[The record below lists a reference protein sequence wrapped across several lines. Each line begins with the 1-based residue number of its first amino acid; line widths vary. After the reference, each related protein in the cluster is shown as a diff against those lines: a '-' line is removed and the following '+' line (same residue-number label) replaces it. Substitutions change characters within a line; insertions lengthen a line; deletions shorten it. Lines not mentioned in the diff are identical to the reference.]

1 MANPGVPTF
10 EQLNVF
16 VAVAEEGSFAAAAK
30 RLGRAVS
37 VVSYAVANLE
47 AQLGL
52 ALFERQ
58 NTRKP
63 VLTPAG
69 GTMLA
74 EAKVIARGFD
84 NLLAKAKGLLDGLE
98 AEIEVAVDVMLPCGR
113 VGAVL
118 SEFRNLFPSVSLRL
132 HAETLSAV
140 TAMVDRKEAAIGI
153 SGPFFSGV
161 DTLEQLPAGLET
173 IVPVAAPSHP
183 IARLTTIDPGEVFNH
198 TQLAL
203 NDRAMFGYA
212 RTPCT
217 FGPHVWRT
225 ADLGA
230 MMGMLRDGIGWGH
243 VPLAMA
249 QEDLAKGSLVQ
260 LVIPE
265 HPGGTYRFAGIWRR
279 DMPPGPAGRWL
290 VDRFVALGAQ
300 DIPVPEYADI

>member
-69 GTMLA
+69 RAMLA
-74 EAKVIARGFD
+74 EAKMIARGFE
-84 NLLAKAKGLLDGLE
+84 NLRAKAKGLLDGLE
-98 AEIEVAVDVMLPCGR
+98 AEVEFAVDVMLPCAR

-118 SEFRNLFPSVSLRL
+118 SEFRERFPSVSLCL
-132 HAETLSAV
+132 HVKTLSAV
-140 TAMVDRKEAAIGI
+140 TAMVAQQDAVVGI
-153 SGPFFSGV
+153 SGPFFAGV
-161 DTLEQLPAGLET
+161 EVLQHIPAGLVT
-173 IVPVAAPSHP
+173 MVPVAVPNHP
-183 IARLTTIDPGEVFNH
+183 IAQLETIDPGEVLNH
-198 TQLAL
+198 TELAMSEQE
-203 NDRAMFGYA
+203 MFGDGQKT
-212 RTPCT
+212 RTL
-217 FGPHVWRT
+217 GSNVWLT
-225 ADLGA
+225 ADLGTL
-230 MMGMLRDGIGWGH
+230 MNMLRDGIGWGH
-243 VPLAMA
+243 VPLPLAR
-249 QEDLAKGSLVQ
+249 EDLAQGSLVQ
-260 LVIPE
+260 LAIPE

-279 DMPPGPAGRWL
+279 DTPPGPAAKWL
-290 VDRFVALGAQ
+290 IDRFVELGKD
-300 DIPVPEYADI
+300 DIPVPGLADI